1 MKKLLKRVL
10 LLSAML
16 VMVMSIHALAA
27 TTYDQKSNYQ
37 FGYNSTS
44 KAYVNSSWSNSY
56 FTLPANSTISVAVT
70 IDNTYSGVD
79 IYTLNNSMSYYLK
92 QKNGA
97 TIGFSG
103 VNKNSATYT
112 LTGTVATK
120 GEYSFVAEYLNQ
132 GGVVPSFKLSYT
144 LTADDGTNLPSELYV
159 AQGTQLTI
167 PVSDTYPVTNCSSS
181 NNNICTVTADNTVM
195 PSTITVYG
203 SYHYQGSATVY
214 VTVNGST
221 KSIIVYVGSTA
232 NAPKLYYDNLDLSV
246 GDTSRNHVVNAVSTV
261 TWSSSNTSVATVDAN
276 GVIKAVAVGEC
287 NIFATTTYNGTKY
300 KLACKVSVGK
310 VTPEFSARVSK
321 VKRAKRK
328 VYLWVKNYSDEPMT
342 IYRSGGRL
350 LDIKTY
356 ATVRKLR
363 LQDYSTYKL
372 DPGKQKRFTF
382 YIKGSK
388 IPSGTKYDFALRF
401 KFKLGGRTYIA
412 RAYADSYLSEYILK
426 SNLSKDTWL
435 HAYSAGT

>member
-27 TTYDQKSNYQ
+27 TTYDQKVNFQ
-37 FGYNSTS
+37 FGRGINTT
-44 KAYVNSSWSNSY
+44 SWSDTP
-56 FTLPANSTISVAVT
+56 FILPANTTISVSIT
-70 IDNTYSGVD
+70 LDNTNSGVPVGT
-79 IYTLNNSMSYYLK
+79 ITRNMTYYLK
-92 QKNGA
+92 QADGN
-97 TIGFSG
+97 TTVNLSG
-103 VNKNSATYT
+103 INYNSATYT
-112 LTGTVATK
+112 LSGTVVTK
-120 GEYSFVAEYLNQ
+120 GKYAFIAEYN
-132 GGVVPSFKLSYT
+132 PSQIATIPFFKLSYT
-144 LTADDGTNLPSELYV
+144 LTGDDGTNLPSELYV

-181 NNNICTVTADNTVM
+181 NNNICTVTADNTAL

-214 VTVNGST
+214 VTVNGVT
-221 KSIIVYVGSTA
+221 KSAIVYVGSTA

-372 DPGKQKRFTF
+372 DPGKQKRFVF

-388 IPSGTKYDFALRF
+388 IPYGTKYDFALRF